1 MCEVEKTTYLL
12 HDSEEVI
19 SPLRISKVLKQIQLV
34 LHVLH
39 IGHTSKSSGDLWKMC
54 CPSLALT
61 TPGNQNLWLLVQSR
75 KFGVLKASQGFL
87 KCSCNW
93 KHRFLLKVSRGGH
106 QSVTGQTWPWSS
118 TLTLKYKREDYLES
132 GVPTLGLLIGVMPH
146 SPTLCVEDKLKPL
159 QTK

>member
-1 MCEVEKTTYLL
+1 MSQYVW
-12 HDSEEVI
+12 
-19 SPLRISKVLKQIQLV
+19 SKDNLFAAWFWGGYIPSQDLKSTEADQLV

-39 IGHTSKSSGDLWKMC
+39 TGHTSKSSGDLWKMC

-75 KFGVLKASQGFL
+75 IWCFWKHPKGFW
-87 KCSCNW
+87 CAAVTE

-146 SPTLCVEDKLKPL
+146 SPTSV
-159 QTK
+159 